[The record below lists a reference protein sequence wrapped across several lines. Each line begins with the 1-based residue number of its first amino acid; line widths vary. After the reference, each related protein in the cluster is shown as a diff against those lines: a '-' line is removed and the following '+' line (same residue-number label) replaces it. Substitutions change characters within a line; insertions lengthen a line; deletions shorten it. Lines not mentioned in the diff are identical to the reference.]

1 MTVFTWGGFFTGVSL
16 PLMKDPEVKKI
27 PSALKW
33 MAEKRARIA
42 HDAQQT
48 ERILI
53 ELTVRRDSLTADLA
67 AMDRALTIYDP
78 TINPEKIGFV
88 NGWKGKA
95 GKRGSLRGAILQ
107 TLKSHEPEWVSSSN
121 IASLVML
128 ELGLS
133 FELPR
138 LRKQW
143 YIGSFR
149 GTLHKLLKD
158 GLIDREAPPAEAT
171 GDACRWRLKQEVAPT
186 LAELRDAA

>member
-1 MTVFTWGGFFTGVSL
+1 
-16 PLMKDPEVKKI
+16 MKKT

-33 MAEKRARIA
+33 LAEKRARIA

-53 ELTVRRDSLTADLA
+53 ELTMRRDSLTADLA
-67 AMDRALTIYDP
+67 AIDRALAIYDP

-88 NGWKGKA
+88 NGWQGKV
-95 GKRGSLRGAILQ
+95 GKRGALRETVLK
-107 TLKSHEPEWVSSSN
+107 TLKSHEPEWVSSTN
-121 IASLVML
+121 IAALVML

-143 YIGSFR
+143 YVGSFR
-149 GTLHKLLKD
+149 GTLHKLLTDK
-158 GLIDREAPPAEAT
+158 LVEREEPPAEAT
-171 GDACRWRLKQEVAPT
+171 GDAGRWRWKQEVAPT
-186 LAELRDAA
+186 LKELRALSA